1 MWRLPSGWIKLLST
15 CGSGGSW
22 SRRSIP
28 NYFQCV
34 HVAFMDKGQTFN
46 LILLINLNVNL
57 IDLNSCLMTTQDMIL
72 RAYYCWVAAM
82 LTHTHTPHTQVC
94 QLRYWSV
101 RCLLTFCSPGVL
113 SSRSFNPTLD
123 FSLKPY
129 FPTRAAITDTSSA
142 NLTNC
147 FVVACCCQYDNSNGE
162 NVVHVHKIWSE
173 RLRINWQ
180 SGRNQRSHDT
190 SAAALLSTL
199 GVSYLLSWKLLAKPR
214 RDISTRD
221 FCPQMHRFS
230 FSK

>member
-1 MWRLPSGWIKLLST
+1 MSHDHTGHDTQSILLLS
-15 CGSGGSW
+15 CS
-22 SRRSIP
+22 
-28 NYFQCV
+28 
-34 HVAFMDKGQTFN
+34 
-46 LILLINLNVNL
+46 NVN
-57 IDLNSCLMTTQDMIL
+57 
-72 RAYYCWVAAM
+72 
-82 LTHTHTPHTQVC
+82 THTHTTHTSLPVALLIRQVPADI
-94 QLRYWSV
+94 LLS
-101 RCLLTFCSPGVL
+101 RCLE
-113 SSRSFNPTLD
+113 SSWSFNPTLD

-214 RDISTRD
+214 RGISTRD